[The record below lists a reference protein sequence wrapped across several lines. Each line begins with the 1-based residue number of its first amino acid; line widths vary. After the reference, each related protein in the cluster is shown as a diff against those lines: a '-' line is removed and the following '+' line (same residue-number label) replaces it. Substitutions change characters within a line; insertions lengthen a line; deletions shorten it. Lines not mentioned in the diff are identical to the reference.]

1 MDLTDDCEEIRIK
14 KNNIPSLS
22 FPVIWNKLKKQGW
35 WEITVLDRTDPVYK
49 AMGFFKTIYINVL
62 AVNKW
67 NLTCLFNKEIIA
79 GIHYFERCVPSHF
92 ALLIYLFLFIIFLI
106 Y

>member
-1 MDLTDDCEEIRIK
+1 MDLTDDYEESRIK
-14 KNNIPSLS
+14 KNTITSLS

-92 ALLIYLFLFIIFLI
+92 ALLIYLFIYFFLLFF
-106 Y
+106 